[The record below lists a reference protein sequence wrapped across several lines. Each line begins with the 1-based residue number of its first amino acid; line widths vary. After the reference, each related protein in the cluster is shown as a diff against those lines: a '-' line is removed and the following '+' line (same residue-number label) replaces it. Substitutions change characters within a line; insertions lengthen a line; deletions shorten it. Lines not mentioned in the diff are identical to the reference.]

1 MLEKELI
8 GLEETC
14 CENPKVND
22 LYHFSAS
29 IAQGIHHRAKLL
41 VPLLTRLLN
50 EIFFF
55 N

>member
-29 IAQGIHHRAKLL
+29 IVQGIHHRAKLL